1 MFIQQELQRFITAA
15 DISYFTEDHG
25 RLGFQSFVRLPE
37 AGEWAFVG
45 ELAATAT
52 EAEQAAAL
60 EALQWLCADTSGLIF
75 AADGQ
80 LLLDGEAS
88 SEFQPSS
95 CSN

>member
-25 RLGFQSFVRLPE
+25 RIGFQSFVRLPD

-45 ELAATAT
+45 PLAACAT
-52 EAEQAAAL
+52 EAEHAAAL
-60 EALQWLCADTSGLIF
+60 EALQWLCADTSGLIL
-75 AADGQ
+75 DGH

-88 SEFQPSS
+88 SEFPASS
-95 CSN
+95 FTN

>member
-25 RLGFQSFVRLPE
+25 RIGFQSFVRLPE

-75 AADGQ
+75 DGQ
-80 LLLDGEAS
+80 LLLDGEACSEDQS
-88 SEFQPSS
+88 SSS
-95 CSN
+95 TN